1 MIRNAFGSELD
12 TSVDEAFGSFEFPI
26 EFEFEIAK
34 GFFGGQEVVFFLP
47 LGQRSRRK
55 RFVFDA
61 PNGLD
66 ITFPAFEG
74 LAIEERFGGLCF
86 GGLRYWGLR
95 YWGLRYWGLCVGDRG
110 KVSQADR
117 IREQEGRD
125 EQCICKKSREKS

>member
-86 GGLRYWGLR
+86 GGLRYR
-95 YWGLRYWGLCVGDRG
+95 GLCVGDRG

>member
-55 RFVFDA
+55 RFVFDP

-66 ITFPAFEG
+66 ITFPAVEG

-86 GGLRYWGLR
+86 GGLRYR
-95 YWGLRYWGLCVGDRG
+95 GLCVGDRG

>member
-34 GFFGGQEVVFFLP
+34 RFFGGQEVVFFLP

-86 GGLRYWGLR
+86 GGLRYR
-95 YWGLRYWGLCVGDRG
+95 GLCIGDRG
-110 KVSQADR
+110 KVSQTDR

>member
-34 GFFGGQEVVFFLP
+34 GFFGGQEVVFFLS

-86 GGLRYWGLR
+86 GGLRYR
-95 YWGLRYWGLCVGDRG
+95 GLCVGDRG

-125 EQCICKKSREKS
+125 EQCICKKSREES

>member
-86 GGLRYWGLR
+86 GGLRYR
-95 YWGLRYWGLCVGDRG
+95 GLCVGDRG

-125 EQCICKKSREKS
+125 EQCICKKSREES

>member
-34 GFFGGQEVVFFLP
+34 GFFGGQEVVFFLS

-66 ITFPAFEG
+66 ITFPSFEG

-86 GGLRYWGLR
+86 GGLRYWGL
-95 YWGLRYWGLCVGDRG
+95 CIGDRG
-110 KVSQADR
+110 KVSQTDR

-125 EQCICKKSREKS
+125 EQCICKKSREES